1 MCVLIPFLSPFSIGL
16 IPLGSPKYIP
26 PVNSLT
32 IIISSPET
40 TSGFR
45 VEASTNCLKQIA
57 GLKLAKSFN
66 SFLSFNNA
74 LSGFLENS
82 RLSHVGPPTA
92 PSIITSLSSAL

>member
-32 IIISSPET
+32 IMISKPET
-40 TSGFR
+40 ISGFN
-45 VEASTNCLKQIA
+45 VEASTNCLKHIA
-57 GLKLAKSFN
+57 GLKLANSFN
-66 SFLSFNNA
+66 SFLSFKSA

-82 RLSHVGPPTA
+82 TLSHFGPPTA
-92 PSIITSLSSAL
+92 PNITTALSNAL